1 MFISFDLKDNQQE
14 ALVRANFIARMNP
27 IDQDLVNG
35 LMKAWF
41 QFSVI
46 PKLAW
51 PFQVYDFPLEFAKK
65 LDVIAT
71 RLLKKWVGLYKKADT
86 GVLFRARKNLGLGL
100 TRPSLLFT
108 QLQLVKLQLV
118 KYS

>member
-1 MFISFDLKDNQQE
+1 MELEDKFKFLGRFISFDLKDNQQE
-14 ALVRANFIARMNP
+14 ALVRENFIARLNL

-35 LMKAWF
+35 LMKAWLF

-51 PFQVYDFPLEFAKK
+51 PFQVYDSPLELAKQ

-71 RLLKKWVGLYKKADT
+71 RFLKKWVGLFKRADT
-86 GVLFRARKNLGLGL
+86 GVLFR
-100 TRPSLLFT
+100 TR
-108 QLQLVKLQLV
+108 
-118 KYS
+118 